1 VTFTPAPAFRTRP
14 ELRGTFGMAASTHW
28 LATAT
33 AQAVLE
39 RDGNAFDAAVAAAFT
54 LHVVEPHLNGPGG
67 DLVALVHAAGEPAAR
82 VIAGQGPA
90 PAAATIEHYRAAG
103 FTETPGA
110 GVLAAAIPGA
120 VPAWLQLLEERG
132 TWELADILAFALGY
146 ARDGHPILAATVA
159 TIARVRELFER
170 HWPDSAQQWLPG
182 GRLPEPGQLV
192 RNEAWARTLE
202 RLIAAG
208 ASAPTRE
215 ARIRAAREV
224 WSRGFV
230 ADAIA
235 DAVRT
240 PSRHSSG
247 IEAPGVITAAD
258 LASWSPG
265 VEEPV
270 ILSFRGVEI
279 AKAGAW
285 SSGPTLLAALAILE
299 TLPDERLDPSTEL
312 GVHTIAEALK
322 LALADRDAYFG
333 DPARIPVETLLD
345 PAYAQARATLIS
357 ETASTEFRPGAPG
370 GATPWAPP
378 LLGPTGAVLDGTG
391 EPTVRRD
398 GATRGDTCHLD
409 VIDRHGNIVSA
420 TPSGG
425 WLQSSPYIPEL
436 GFCLGSRLQMAWLDA
451 GSPSA
456 LAPGRRPRTTLAP
469 TLVLRAGR
477 TVEALGTPGGDQQD
491 QWQVPYLLRRIVGG
505 YDPQA
510 AIDAPTFHTTSHVS
524 SFEPRVFEPAG
535 LVVED
540 RLGDTVIDGLAARG
554 HDVTRA
560 GDWTLG
566 RLSAVGVGDDGI
578 LFAAAN
584 PRGAQGYAAGR

>member
-1 VTFTPAPAFRTRP
+1 VVFTPAPAFRTRP

-28 LATAT
+28 LATAV
-33 AQAVLE
+33 ANAVLE
-39 RDGNAFDAAVAAAFT
+39 RGGNAFDAAVAAAFT

-67 DLVALVHAAGEPAAR
+67 DLVALIATADDARPR

-103 FTETPGA
+103 FTEMPGA
-110 GVLAAAIPGA
+110 GLLAAPVPGA
-120 VPAWLQLLEERG
+120 VPSWLALLEEHG
-132 TWELADILAFALGY
+132 TWELADVLTFAIGY
-146 ARDGHPILAATVA
+146 ARDGHPVLAATVA
-159 TIARVRELFER
+159 TIARVRDLFEQ
-170 HWPDSAQQWLPG
+170 HWHDSAVQWMPD
-182 GRLPEPGQLV
+182 GRLPEPGDLV

-202 RLIAAG
+202 RLVAAG
-208 ASAPTRE
+208 ADQSSRVE
-215 ARIRAAREV
+215 RIRAARDA
-224 WSRGFV
+224 WTSGFV
-230 ADAIA
+230 ADDIQRAIT
-235 DAVRT
+235 T

-247 IEAPGVITAAD
+247 IDAAGILTSSD
-258 LASWSPG
+258 LATFQPAT
-265 VEEPV
+265 EDAV
-270 ILSFRGVEI
+270 ILRFRDIEI
-279 AKAGAW
+279 AKAGTW
-285 SSGPTLLAALAILE
+285 SSGPTLLLALAILDAF
-299 TLPDERLDPSTEL
+299 PDDRLDPSTEV

-333 DPARIPVETLLD
+333 DPAAVPIAAFLD
-345 PAYAQARATLIS
+345 PAYARSRAALIGD
-357 ETASTEFRPGAPG
+357 TASAEFRPGRPG
-370 GATPWAPP
+370 GAEPWWPP
-378 LLGPTGAVLDGTG
+378 LLGPTGATLAGTG
-391 EPTVRRD
+391 EPTIDRS

-409 VIDRHGNIVSA
+409 IIDRHGNIVSA

-425 WLQSSPYIPEL
+425 WLQSSPYLPEL

-451 GSPSA
+451 DSPSA

-469 TLVLRAGR
+469 TLVLRDGR
-477 TVEALGTPGGDQQD
+477 PVEALGTPGGDQQD
-491 QWQVPYLLRRIVGG
+491 QWQLPYLLRRIVGG

-540 RLGDTVIDGLAARG
+540 RLGDDVIRGLEARG
-554 HDVTRA
+554 HVVTRA

-566 RLSAVGVGDDGI
+566 RLSAVGIDSRNI
-578 LFAAAN
+578 LYAAAN